1 MTAVLSL
8 GTLSVDFELGTETV
22 HAVRDVSLD
31 LAEGETLAIVGES
44 GSGKTATALS
54 ILQLNPVPPAVYRS
68 GTIRFGAH
76 DLLALPEA
84 RLRAIRGNDIA
95 MIFQD
100 PMTSLN
106 PLKKVGR
113 QIGETLQ
120 LHRDVSRRDTRSAV
134 VEALAQAG
142 VPRPDERA
150 EQYPH
155 ELSGGL
161 RQRAMI
167 AMALVTR
174 PKVLIADEPT
184 TALDVTVQA
193 QILELLVQLQDRHGM
208 AIVLITHDLG
218 VVADVAD
225 RIAVMRSGEIVEEQP
240 CEPLFAAPQHEYT
253 RSLLAAT
260 PRLAG
265 ASEGA

>member
-1 MTAVLSL
+1 MTTVLSIDK
-8 GTLSVDFELGTETV
+8 LSVDFELGTETV
-22 HAVRDVSLD
+22 HAVRDVSFD
-31 LAEGETLAIVGES
+31 LAEGETLAVVGES

-68 GTIRFGAH
+68 GTIRFGDH
-76 DLLALPEA
+76 DLLALPED

-120 LHRDVSRRDTRSAV
+120 LHRDVPRRDARSTV

-142 VPRPDERA
+142 VPQPDERA

-167 AMALVTR
+167 AMALVTQ

-225 RIAVMRSGEIVEEQP
+225 RIAVMRSGAIVEEQP